1 MEGCDRCSNSWGCSR
16 CSSGYYLDTLTS
28 STGTCS
34 QTCPSGSIPN
44 PVTRTCI
51 TSAASAVSSCGT
63 NCLLCVASTSC
74 SQCQSPYLLENGVC
88 KSSCS
93 STNPIAFNK
102 TCVSTC
108 PPGYVNIQAATNTCA
123 PCDPSCLKCSNSA
136 ANGCL
141 TCKNGSFL
149 HNGMCLPCNSSCET
163 CLMDTNHCTSCP
175 HGTYLLGSTCV
186 LVCPDIS
193 IESNRTCAELT
204 STSASALAAVSE
216 CLSPMTW
223 TSTGS
228 CVFCGG
234 NCAECSSDTQT
245 CLVCNP
251 GLVFQNGVCTIPG
264 SQSSATFQSGAI
276 TSIETLSL
284 LQYSTSQTVLV
295 GLSQEIDLVNQTK
308 VFWIL
313 FAKDIA
319 PDFTTLS
326 CGNIQEMVTNN
337 ATQGFPQSILQM
349 GASGLEYVNYTDS
362 YGVYLSFTGLRA
374 ALNYNYTIC
383 TQQFSTAPHIWDS
396 GSIEF
401 KTKDN
406 GYAIRKFKLT
416 MDTYLPSED
425 LSSFLCALTSALS
438 VSNSTITTSEGYS
451 CNSEK
456 TCRLLD
462 EQQSTLR
469 ILNSNRRTLAS
480 ESTNQLDLLVYG
492 DPTSE
497 TIDSTTTQII
507 EKLSSKSFM
516 DSFVYSSSSTT
527 TVSSKG
533 TVKISE
539 VSIGQSIIPEAP
551 KLVTETVSYEV
562 KGNIMFFPNI
572 TFSGV
577 DGYAYICLVPN
588 NPQTS
593 DISPSSALILSTSKS
608 TSQSTDD
615 YIIEKIRFFNGE
627 ALAVL
632 IEEIN
637 PNTTYNIVI
646 SGTNED
652 QSNFAFRTP
661 RVLIQAILGTSLPEG
676 SVGFSSFIF
685 IATEIGAVVFLIVT
699 WLGLFS
705 KIKIKFHKCRRCLRP
720 KPSHVKA
727 QKIQVIRNKDGP
739 TNPQFDLKNASTIIE
754 LQADESLRR
763 LGSTQAKSLNPSLV
777 CLEKLGE
784 RAGKVNPGDIN
795 PLSLSQIPLAEGQSL
810 SNIYVHK
817 VDVTLLEVPD
827 EVQDFKISRR

>member
-1 MEGCDRCSNSWGCSR
+1 MEGCDRCSNTWGCSR

-28 STGTCS
+28 STGMCS

-51 TSAASAVSSCGT
+51 ASAASAVSSCGT
-63 NCLLCVASTSC
+63 NCLLCVASTTC

-102 TCVSTC
+102 TCISTC
-108 PPGYVNIQAATNTCA
+108 PPGYVNIQAATDTCV

-141 TCKNGSFL
+141 TCKSGSFL

-163 CLMDTNHCTSCP
+163 CSMDTNHCTSCP

-193 IESNRTCAELT
+193 I
-204 STSASALAAVSE
+204 
-216 CLSPMTW
+216 
-223 TSTGS
+223 
-228 CVFCGG
+228 
-234 NCAECSSDTQT
+234 
-245 CLVCNP
+245 
-251 GLVFQNGVCTIPG
+251 
-264 SQSSATFQSGAI
+264 
-276 TSIETLSL
+276 
-284 LQYSTSQTVLV
+284 
-295 GLSQEIDLVNQTK
+295 
-308 VFWIL
+308 
-313 FAKDIA
+313 
-319 PDFTTLS
+319 
-326 CGNIQEMVTNN
+326 
-337 ATQGFPQSILQM
+337 
-349 GASGLEYVNYTDS
+349 
-362 YGVYLSFTGLRA
+362 
-374 ALNYNYTIC
+374 
-383 TQQFSTAPHIWDS
+383 
-396 GSIEF
+396 
-401 KTKDN
+401 
-406 GYAIRKFKLT
+406 
-416 MDTYLPSED
+416 
-425 LSSFLCALTSALS
+425 
-438 VSNSTITTSEGYS
+438 STITTSEGYS
-451 CNSEK
+451 CNSK
-456 TCRLLD
+456 GASRLLD

-480 ESTNQLDLLVYG
+480 ASTNQLDLLVYG

-588 NPQTS
+588 NSQTS
-593 DISPSSALILSTSKS
+593 DISPSSALILSTVKS

-646 SGTNED
+646 FGTNED

-720 KPSHVKA
+720 KPSHVKVR
-727 QKIQVIRNKDGP
+727 KIQVIRNKDGP

-754 LQADESLRR
+754 LQADESLRQ

-784 RAGKVNPGDIN
+784 RAEKVNPDDIN

-817 VDVTLLEVPD
+817 VDITLLEVPD
-827 EVQDFKISRR
+827 EVQDFKEIRFDKINQSKKF